1 MLQLAQD
8 GLLSVLPPSLAQ
20 EVYEG
25 NEEVIGDLIEEELE
39 LHN

>member
-20 EVYEG
+20 QVYEG
-25 NEEVIGDLIEEELE
+25 NEEVVSDPVEQEIEIV
-39 LHN
+39 N